1 MLKSFALLYLGD
13 HPMVNEKSEKI
24 NLVTLDKQLR
34 ATELNLQQG
43 EPKLE
48 KEKMLEPSSI
58 DTVVAAN
65 IGNLDK
71 IREILFGGQIRDY
84 EKRFRRLEER
94 LSQEGVQLRDEL
106 LQRVKSLEDL
116 LMSETEGLTEKMKL
130 ERQERYE
137 ANQDFIREI
146 NSLKTEINNRFVQLD
161 EQVSKDIKQ
170 LRQQFQNQLQELI
183 VQFRQ
188 QKDNLTLLIRQ
199 EVAQLKEEKLARSDL
214 AAFFTEFALRLNKD
228 FNTNSIEND

>member
-1 MLKSFALLYLGD
+1 
-13 HPMVNEKSEKI
+13 MVNEKSEKM
-24 NLVTLDKQLR
+24 NLITLDKQLR

-48 KEKMLEPSSI
+48 KEKILESSSI
-58 DTVVAAN
+58 DTVVATN

-94 LSQEGVQLRDEL
+94 LSQENVQLRDEL

-137 ANQDFIREI
+137 ANQDFIREM

-188 QKDNLTLLIRQ
+188 QKDNLTLLIKQ

-228 FNTNSIEND
+228 FNTNPIEND

>member
-1 MLKSFALLYLGD
+1 
-13 HPMVNEKSEKI
+13 MVNEKSEKI

-48 KEKMLEPSSI
+48 KEKMPDSSSI

-71 IREILFGGQIRDY
+71 IREILFGGQTRDY

-94 LSQEGVQLRDEL
+94 LSQENVQLREEL

-170 LRQQFQNQLQELI
+170 LRQQFQNQLQELM
-183 VQFRQ
+183 VQLRQ
-188 QKDNLTLLIRQ
+188 QKDNLTSLIKQ
-199 EVAQLKEEKLARSDL
+199 EVTQLKEEKLARNDL

>member
-1 MLKSFALLYLGD
+1 MI
-13 HPMVNEKSEKI
+13 NEKSEKM
-24 NLVTLDKQLR
+24 NLITLDKQLR

-48 KEKMLEPSSI
+48 KEKMLESSSI
-58 DTVVAAN
+58 DTVVATN

-137 ANQDFIREI
+137 ANQDFIREL

-228 FNTNSIEND
+228 FNTNSVEND

>member
-1 MLKSFALLYLGD
+1 
-13 HPMVNEKSEKI
+13 MVNEKSEKM
-24 NLVTLDKQLR
+24 NLITLDKQLR

-48 KEKMLEPSSI
+48 KEKMLESSSI
-58 DTVVAAN
+58 DTVVATN

-94 LSQEGVQLRDEL
+94 LSQENVQLRDEL

-137 ANQDFIREI
+137 ANQDFIREM

-188 QKDNLTLLIRQ
+188 QKDNLTLLIKQ

-228 FNTNSIEND
+228 FNTNPIEND

>member
-1 MLKSFALLYLGD
+1 
-13 HPMVNEKSEKI
+13 MVNEKSEKM
-24 NLVTLDKQLR
+24 NLITLDKQLR

-48 KEKMLEPSSI
+48 KEKMLDSSSV

-71 IREILFGGQIRDY
+71 IREILFGGQTRDY

-94 LSQEGVQLRDEL
+94 LSQENVQLREEL

-170 LRQQFQNQLQELI
+170 LRQQFQSQLQELI
-183 VQFRQ
+183 VQLRQ
-188 QKDNLTLLIRQ
+188 QKDHLTSLIRQ

-228 FNTNSIEND
+228 FNTNPIEND

>member
-1 MLKSFALLYLGD
+1 MI
-13 HPMVNEKSEKI
+13 NEKSEKM
-24 NLVTLDKQLR
+24 NLITLDKQLR

-48 KEKMLEPSSI
+48 KEKMLESSSI
-58 DTVVAAN
+58 DTVVATN

-161 EQVSKDIKQ
+161 EQFSKDIKQ

-228 FNTNSIEND
+228 LNTNPVEND

>member
-1 MLKSFALLYLGD
+1 MI
-13 HPMVNEKSEKI
+13 NEKSEKI

-48 KEKMLEPSSI
+48 KEKILDSSSI
-58 DTVVAAN
+58 DTVVATN

-71 IREILFGGQIRDY
+71 IREILFGGQTRDY

-94 LSQEGVQLRDEL
+94 LSQENVQLREEL

-170 LRQQFQNQLQELI
+170 LRQQFQSQLQELM
-183 VQFRQ
+183 VQLRQ
-188 QKDNLTLLIRQ
+188 QKDNLTSLIRQ
-199 EVAQLKEEKLARSDL
+199 EVTQLKEEKLARSDL

-228 FNTNSIEND
+228 FNTNPIEND

>member
-1 MLKSFALLYLGD
+1 MT
-13 HPMVNEKSEKI
+13 NEKSEKM

-34 ATELNLQQG
+34 TTELNLQQG

-48 KEKMLEPSSI
+48 KEKILDSSTV

-94 LSQEGVQLRDEL
+94 LSQENVQLRDEL

-146 NSLKTEINNRFVQLD
+146 NTLKTEINNRFVQLD

-170 LRQQFQNQLQELI
+170 LRQQFQSQLQELI
-183 VQFRQ
+183 VQLRQ
-188 QKDNLTLLIRQ
+188 QKDNLTSLIQQ

-228 FNTNSIEND
+228 FNTNPVEND

>member
-1 MLKSFALLYLGD
+1 MT
-13 HPMVNEKSEKI
+13 NEKSEKM

-34 ATELNLQQG
+34 TTELNLQQG

-48 KEKMLEPSSI
+48 GKEKILDSSTV

-71 IREILFGGQIRDY
+71 IREILFGGQTRDY

-94 LSQEGVQLRDEL
+94 LSQENVQLRDEL

-116 LMSETEGLTEKMKL
+116 LMSETESLTEKMKL

-137 ANQDFIREI
+137 ANQDFIREL
-146 NSLKTEINNRFVQLD
+146 NTLKTEINNRFVQLD

-170 LRQQFQNQLQELI
+170 LRQQFQSQLQELI
-183 VQFRQ
+183 VQLRQ
-188 QKDNLTLLIRQ
+188 QKDNLTSLIRQ

-228 FNTNSIEND
+228 FNTNPAEND

>member
-1 MLKSFALLYLGD
+1 
-13 HPMVNEKSEKI
+13 MVNEKSEKM
-24 NLVTLDKQLR
+24 NLITLDKQLR

-48 KEKMLEPSSI
+48 KEKMLDSSSV

-71 IREILFGGQIRDY
+71 IREILFGGQTRDY

-94 LSQEGVQLRDEL
+94 LSQENVQLREEL

-170 LRQQFQNQLQELI
+170 LRQQFQSQLQELI
-183 VQFRQ
+183 VQLRQ
-188 QKDNLTLLIRQ
+188 QKDHLTSLIRQ

-228 FNTNSIEND
+228 FNTNSMEND